1 VRRQK
6 RTPREETPRSPD
18 AQPTKPP
25 SAVKKKDK
33 TVQFRCKT
41 GPIMDLN
48 GKIVHH
54 PRRNTI
60 RHGLIDANFHGLLD
74 MQVELINKE
83 LTQLLITSYEPD
95 ARRFV
100 FPNGEVLTVQAS
112 DVGRVYG
119 LISTGERI
127 TVQSCPAVER
137 RKLEASTG
145 MRGNKYNIMHTN
157 IKLAVLKTMIE
168 ECVDG
173 NAFCRMYILHSLGT
187 LLVPGNSW
195 KITLNYAKYLNEDLS
210 TLGTLNWG

>member
-1 VRRQK
+1 
-6 RTPREETPRSPD
+6 
-18 AQPTKPP
+18 
-25 SAVKKKDK
+25 
-33 TVQFRCKT
+33 
-41 GPIMDLN
+41 MDLN

-74 MQVELINKE
+74 MQVQLINKE

-119 LISTGERI
+119 LVSTGERI

-145 MRGNKYNIMHTN
+145 MRGNKYYMS
-157 IKLAVLKTMIE
+157 
-168 ECVDG
+168 
-173 NAFCRMYILHSLGT
+173 YI
-187 LLVPGNSW
+187 
-195 KITLNYAKYLNEDLS
+195 
-210 TLGTLNWG
+210 

>member
-1 VRRQK
+1 
-6 RTPREETPRSPD
+6 
-18 AQPTKPP
+18 
-25 SAVKKKDK
+25 
-33 TVQFRCKT
+33 
-41 GPIMDLN
+41 
-48 GKIVHH
+48 
-54 PRRNTI
+54 
-60 RHGLIDANFHGLLD
+60 

-119 LISTGERI
+119 LVSTG
-127 TVQSCPAVER
+127 
-137 RKLEASTG
+137 
-145 MRGNKYNIMHTN
+145 
-157 IKLAVLKTMIE
+157 MIE

-210 TLGTLNWG
+210 TLGSLNWGQYVVDTLLEGFDGFQKKSSYPSGDFNFLVVSAPLFPPNLYGTYINIAKCYDSHMTSVLLVL